1 MAIPVEMPKL
11 GNTVEEAILVAWKK
25 AKGERVT
32 SGEIIAEIET
42 DKATFELPAPASGT
56 ILELFVKEGDLVPV
70 YTNVCVIGE
79 PGEAVEPFRPG
90 GAAADVAPGAGPPEH
105 SATVQAAAP
114 QKAAGAPSPS
124 AASSAPAAA
133 VSPRARRY
141 LEERGLAAPPISGS
155 GAGGRI
161 LEQDV
166 RDYYAAG
173 PKLSALARKQLQ
185 EGYQIAGPGSGSGG
199 RILARDLEPAGAEMP
214 KIRQIIARRMRES
227 LASSAQYT
235 LHSSADATGLLALRA
250 RIKAAGPGAPE
261 VNIND
266 LVMFCTVQALLE
278 MPALNAELIDG
289 KVYRRAEI
297 NLGFACD
304 TDRGLLVPVVRGCEK
319 LTVVELAARVRELT
333 RQALAGS
340 INPDD
345 LTGGTFTVTNLGSLG
360 IESFTPILNTP
371 QVAILGVD
379 AIQPKLVRK
388 DSRVEIADYIGLSL
402 TCDHQVIDGAP
413 GARFLKV
420 LREKIEQVE
429 SIAGLNV

>member
-11 GNTVEEAILVAWKK
+11 GNTVEEAILVRWTK
-25 AKGERVT
+25 AKGEQVA

-56 ILELFVKEGDLVPV
+56 VLELLVKEGDLVPV
-70 YTNVCVIGE
+70 FTPICVIGE
-79 PGEAVEPFRPG
+79 PGET
-90 GAAADVAPGAGPPEH
+90 VASTGSQRTEA
-105 SATVQAAAP
+105 
-114 QKAAGAPSPS
+114 AAGAVEAPP
-124 AASSAPAAA
+124 AAATTRPEAPTQTAAPAAGRQEGA
-133 VSPRARRY
+133 TPPLSPRARRY
-141 LEERGLAAPPISGS
+141 LEERGLATPPVAGS

-166 RDYYAAG
+166 RDYYARAT
-173 PKLSALARKQLQ
+173 KVSSLARKMIQ
-185 EGYQIAGPGSGSGG
+185 EGYEIAGPGSGAGG
-199 RILARDLEPAGAEMP
+199 RILARDLEAPGAEMP

-250 RIKAAGPGAPE
+250 RIKAAGPGAPD

-266 LVMFCTVQALLE
+266 LVMFCAVQALLE

-289 KVYRRAEI
+289 KIHRRAEI

-304 TDRGLLVPVVRGCEK
+304 TDRGLLVPVVRGCER
-319 LTVVELAARVRELT
+319 LSVTELAARVRELT

-340 INPDD
+340 IHPDD

-360 IESFTPILNTP
+360 IESFTPILNVP
-371 QVAILGVD
+371 QVAILGVNC
-379 AIQPKLVRK
+379 IQPKLVRK
-388 DSRVEIADYIGLSL
+388 NGRVEIADYIGLSL

-413 GARFLKV
+413 GARFLNV
-420 LREKIEQVE
+420 LRGKIEQVE
-429 SIAGLNV
+429 TIAGLKL

>member
-11 GNTVEEAILVAWKK
+11 GNTVEEAILVRWKK
-25 AKGERVT
+25 AKGDRVAN
-32 SGEIIAEIET
+32 GEIIAEIET
-42 DKATFELPAPASGT
+42 DKATFELPAPAGGT
-56 ILELFVKEGDLVPV
+56 VLELLVKEGDLVPV
-70 YTNVCVIGE
+70 FTPICVIGE
-79 PGEAVEPFRPG
+79 PGEPVESYQAAQNVSTPEVSEAPSQARAAGSETPVQTPPPA
-90 GAAADVAPGAGPPEH
+90 AAADAAKAPL
-105 SATVQAAAP
+105 
-114 QKAAGAPSPS
+114 
-124 AASSAPAAA
+124 
-133 VSPRARRY
+133 SPRARRY

-166 RDYYAAG
+166 RDYYATA
-173 PKLSALARKQLQ
+173 PKVSSLARKQIQ
-185 EGYQIAGPGSGSGG
+185 EGYELAGPGSGAGG
-199 RILARDLEPAGAEMP
+199 RILARDLEAPGAQMP

-250 RIKAAGPGAPE
+250 RIKAAGANAPD

-266 LVMFCTVQALLE
+266 LVMFCTVHALLE
-278 MPALNAELIDG
+278 MPALNAEFIDG
-289 KVYRRAEI
+289 KIHRRAEI

-304 TDRGLLVPVVRGCEK
+304 TDRGLLVPVVRGCER
-319 LTVVELAARVRELT
+319 LGVVELAARVRELT
-333 RQALAGS
+333 RQAISGA

-360 IESFTPILNTP
+360 IESFTPILNVP
-371 QVAILGVD
+371 QVAILGVN

-429 SIAGLNV
+429 SIAGLKL

>member
-25 AKGERVT
+25 AKGDPVA

-70 YTNVCVIGE
+70 YTHICVIGE
-79 PGEAVEPFRPG
+79 PGEAGDAFRPG
-90 GAAADVAPGAGPPEH
+90 GAPPDAPPRAETEPQSRATPSPASKSTAGSVASAAPS
-105 SATVQAAAP
+105 SATAAP
-114 QKAAGAPSPS
+114 L
-124 AASSAPAAA
+124 
-133 VSPRARRY
+133 SPRARRY

-155 GAGGRI
+155 GPGGRV
-161 LEQDV
+161 LEQDL
-166 RDYYAAG
+166 RDYYAEG
-173 PKLSALARKQLQ
+173 PRLSALARKQLQ
-185 EGYQIAGPGSGSGG
+185 EGYQVAAPGSGGGG

-340 INPDD
+340 ISPDD

-360 IESFTPILNTP
+360 IESFTPILNVP

-379 AIQPKLVRK
+379 TIQPKLVRK

-429 SIAGLNV
+429 SIAGLRF